1 VRIRMYRLTLGV
13 AMTPALSFVKVPRR
27 YVSIIGQFRLR
38 ASSFAEG
45 LPATGDPSDV
55 FSIAKPQR
63 A

>member
-1 VRIRMYRLTLGV
+1 
-13 AMTPALSFVKVPRR
+13 MTPALSFVKVPRR